1 MLDLGHI
8 LQPNWGHKLVD
19 NSYLFVN
26 DSTVEGTVR
35 TQGWAHFHSVS
46 YRITFSEPI
55 ETVYQYIGGKLRQ
68 DSLFL
73 RINTEEDLKFH
84 YKFPEKAEPLYVK
97 VALSMVDTDGAEKNL
112 EAELPGWDFEATR
125 IKSAEIWNDA
135 LNAIEIQSADPTIM
149 VNFYTALYHT
159 MIAPFAYQDVDGRY
173 LGMDKKVH
181 KAEPGY
187 VNYSVFSLWDTFR
200 ALHPLMTIINPELA
214 ATGVKCWY
222 KDIKKVVFFPN
233 GRWLQAIP
241 AVWSATRLYLSWLTW
256 FPKTWQTVT

>member
-1 MLDLGHI
+1 MG
-8 LQPNWGHKLVD
+8 
-19 NSYLFVN
+19 
-26 DSTVEGTVR
+26 
-35 TQGWAHFHSVS
+35 
-46 YRITFSEPI
+46 
-55 ETVYQYIGGKLRQ
+55 
-68 DSLFL
+68 
-73 RINTEEDLKFH
+73 
-84 YKFPEKAEPLYVK
+84 
-97 VALSMVDTDGAEKNL
+97 
-112 EAELPGWDFEATR
+112 FEATR

-135 LNAIEIQSADPTIM
+135 LNAIEIQSAVPTVM

-200 ALHPLMTIINPELA
+200 ALHPLMTIINRNWLP
-214 ATGVKCWY
+214 TGDKVLVQ
-222 KDIKKVVFFPN
+222 DIKKVVFFPN